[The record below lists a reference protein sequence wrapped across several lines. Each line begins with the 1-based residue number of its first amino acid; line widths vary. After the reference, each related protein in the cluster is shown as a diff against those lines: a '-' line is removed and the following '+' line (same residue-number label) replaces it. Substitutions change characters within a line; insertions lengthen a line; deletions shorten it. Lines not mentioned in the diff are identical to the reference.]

1 MPHPHTKRTLGLT
14 AVLIVAAL
22 LGGGCRTD
30 RELTTPDP
38 VPVDEEN
45 LAATLLRADDLPAG
59 FTEKDGAGT
68 PITTELIPEHE
79 CDDAIADL
87 DPQLTVS
94 RDFTGNGVVLT
105 DIAAWFPGQGAAA
118 EQVFRSLMTAC
129 RQVASP
135 ADGLALRTLSLDFG
149 ALSDD
154 TLAMRV
160 EAEPTSGPIEERDLI
175 LMRQGDL
182 LHVIRMVGARPSDKV
197 VLDAAVRATIG
208 RLGLLYLDT
217 IGR

>member
-1 MPHPHTKRTLGLT
+1 MPHLQSKRTLGLT
-14 AVLIVAAL
+14 AVLISAAL
-22 LGGGCRTD
+22 LVGGCRTD

-38 VPVDEEN
+38 IPVDEEN

-59 FTEKDGAGT
+59 FTQKDGAGT
-68 PITTELIPEHE
+68 PITAELIPEHE

-87 DPQLTVS
+87 DPKLSFS

-105 DIAAWFPGQGAAA
+105 DTAAWFPGQGAAA
-118 EQVFRSLMTAC
+118 EQVFRSLLSAC

-135 ADGLALRTLSLDFG
+135 KEGLALRALPLNFG
-149 ALSDD
+149 ALSDN
-154 TLAMRV
+154 TLAMSV

-182 LHVIRMVGARPSDKV
+182 LHIVRMVGARPSDKV

>member
-1 MPHPHTKRTLGLT
+1 MPHRQPKTTLGFTAALIA
-14 AVLIVAAL
+14 AVLLVGA
-22 LGGGCRTD
+22 CRTD

-45 LAATLLRADDLPAG
+45 LTATLLRVEDLPAG
-59 FTEKDGAGT
+59 FAQKEGEGA
-68 PITTELIPEHE
+68 PIATELIPEHD

-87 DPQLTVS
+87 APELSFS
-94 RDFTGNGVVLT
+94 RDFSGNGVEIT
-105 DIAAWFPGQGAAA
+105 HIAAWFPGEGAAV
-118 EQVFRSLMTAC
+118 EQVVRSIMTDC

-135 ADGLALRTLSLDFG
+135 KDGLALRTLPLNFG
-149 ALSDD
+149 ALSDN

-182 LHVIRMVGARPSDKV
+182 LHIVRMVGARPSDKV

-208 RLGLLYLDT
+208 RLGLLHQDT
-217 IGR
+217 T